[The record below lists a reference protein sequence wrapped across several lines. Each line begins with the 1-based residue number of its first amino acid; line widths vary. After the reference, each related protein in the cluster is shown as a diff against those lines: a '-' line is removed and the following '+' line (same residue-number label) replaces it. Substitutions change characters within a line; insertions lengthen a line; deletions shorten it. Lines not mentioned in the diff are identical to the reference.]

1 MRAGIYAR
9 ISSDKDHEAL
19 GVERQL
25 QDCRALCAK
34 RGWTVAPDAE
44 YVDNDIS
51 AAKPGKKR
59 PEHERLMGD
68 IRAGK
73 LDAVVVWDEDR
84 LYRQPRELEPFVDAC
99 EVVGLRTLA
108 SVGGDMDLNDENAL
122 FMLRMKVNV
131 AAMEVAKIRKR
142 VRRQKQERAEKG
154 LNHGGKRAFGFEKD
168 GVTIRENEAVLIRAA
183 CNRILEGGSVTGICR
198 DWNKMGVSTV
208 MGTGG
213 WTLTRMRQMLL
224 SPRLAGIRQYHG
236 EEVGKAVWDP
246 ILQEDDWRR
255 MYAILKDPSRQAPNV
270 GGVEGRVYMLRGV
283 LRCGECGTT
292 LTAMH
297 RGGQSD
303 RIYGCRKVVGRKGC
317 GHVYIRANTI
327 EAWVRERLVPWADDP
342 RMRDAL
348 SAVAGAQ
355 AEEIRALVLEN
366 AGDEARLSEAASAYA
381 SGDISLATL
390 GKVTRPLEKAIGER
404 LAKIAAM
411 RGQSTLDRFG
421 GSVAEKWEA
430 MTPEDKRSVLL
441 ALVEHIR
448 VDRAN
453 GRSPLAVAM
462 RFKVQWRDGIAILEN
477 AIYTDWGEIWQYE
490 PEVDEESA
498 AMAERWAKAQVG
510 RS

>member
-1 MRAGIYAR
+1 
-9 ISSDKDHEAL
+9 
-19 GVERQL
+19 
-25 QDCRALCAK
+25 
-34 RGWTVAPDAE
+34 
-44 YVDNDIS
+44 
-51 AAKPGKKR
+51 
-59 PEHERLMGD
+59 
-68 IRAGK
+68 
-73 LDAVVVWDEDR
+73 
-84 LYRQPRELEPFVDAC
+84 
-99 EVVGLRTLA
+99 
-108 SVGGDMDLNDENAL
+108 
-122 FMLRMKVNV
+122 
-131 AAMEVAKIRKR
+131 
-142 VRRQKQERAEKG
+142 
-154 LNHGGKRAFGFEKD
+154 
-168 GVTIRENEAVLIRAA
+168 
-183 CNRILEGGSVTGICR
+183 
-198 DWNKMGVSTV
+198 
-208 MGTGG
+208 
-213 WTLTRMRQMLL
+213 MLL

-297 RGGQSD
+297 RGGQND